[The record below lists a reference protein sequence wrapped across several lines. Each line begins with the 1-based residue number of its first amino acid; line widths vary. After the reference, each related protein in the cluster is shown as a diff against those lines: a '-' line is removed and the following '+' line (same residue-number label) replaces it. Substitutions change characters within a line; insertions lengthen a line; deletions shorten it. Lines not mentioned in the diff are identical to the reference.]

1 MNLFEYLILIF
12 ITILPTILL
21 WIYID
26 KLDKRKEPRKAL
38 TDLFARENVEEF
50 N

>member
-1 MNLFEYLILIF
+1 MAKQLNVELP
-12 ITILPTILL
+12 ITQTVNDI
-21 WIYID
+21 IY
-26 KLDKRKEPRKAL
+26 KRKEPRKAL